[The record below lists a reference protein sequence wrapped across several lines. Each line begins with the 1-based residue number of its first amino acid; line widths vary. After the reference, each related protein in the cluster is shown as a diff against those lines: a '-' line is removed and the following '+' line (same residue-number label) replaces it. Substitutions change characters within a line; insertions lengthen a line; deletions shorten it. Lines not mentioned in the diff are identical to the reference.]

1 MLVKELRVTSKSMD
15 QSDTALSDKKDRKP
29 SCFRTL
35 ARSSSAQGPSKK
47 AAAVPRLPPRFGSKQ
62 TFRSR
67 SPEAFVSVRYSLFL
81 IFPCGH
87 PCAVSRRS
95 LRSRQQDG
103 TVSDCISL
111 AKGAFP

>member
-1 MLVKELRVTSKSMD
+1 MD
-15 QSDTALSDKKDRKP
+15 QSGSALSDGKGP
-29 SCFRTL
+29 QAVLFPY
-35 ARSSSAQGPSKK
+35 SSSLLVGARAIKK
-47 AAAVPRLPPRFGSKQ
+47 AAAVPRLPPRFGSKHA
-62 TFRSR
+62 FRSR
-67 SPEAFVSVRYSLFL
+67 APEAFVSVRWPLFL

-103 TVSDCISL
+103 TVSDCIPL